1 MKKTFSLLFGLLFLS
16 AQAQITTG
24 RINDIRLNKT
34 RDEIEKTI
42 GQKLTPKADEYDW
55 MSYAEISHNGIQMK
69 LGFVK
74 QTNEEGTS
82 ENYILYEIRTSSP
95 NLKTLSGIGV
105 GSSLDDLWN
114 TYKKDFNLS
123 VWFLYDDDIQ
133 DISKKKRMFELTG
146 MEEYT
151 VIRFYL
157 DNDKITEIVVA
168 VSEEGC

>member
-1 MKKTFSLLFGLLFLS
+1 MKKLFPLLLGLLFLS

-24 RINDIRLNKT
+24 RMNDIKLNKT
-34 RDEIEKTI
+34 QEEIEKTI
-42 GQKLTPKADEYDW
+42 GQKLKLKSDEYDW
-55 MSYAEISHNGIQMK
+55 LSYAEINHKGIQLK

-74 QTNEEGTS
+74 LTTEEGTA
-82 ENYILYEIRTSSP
+82 ENYTLYEIRTSSP
-95 NLKTLSGIGV
+95 NIKTLSGIGV
-105 GSSLDDLWN
+105 GNSLDDLWN

-123 VWFLYDDDIQ
+123 VWFLWDDDIQ

-146 MEEYT
+146 LEEYT

-168 VSEEGC
+168 VSEDGC

>member
-1 MKKTFSLLFGLLFLS
+1 MKKIFPLLFGLLFLS

-34 RDEIEKTI
+34 QEEIEKTI
-42 GQKLTPKADEYDW
+42 GQKLKLKADEYDW
-55 MSYAEISHNGIQMK
+55 MSYAEINHKGIQMK

-74 QTNEEGTS
+74 LVTEEGTA
-82 ENYILYEIRTSSP
+82 EYYTLYEIRTSSP
-95 NLKTLSGIGV
+95 NIKTLSGIGV

-123 VWFLYDDDIQ
+123 VWFQWDDKIQ
-133 DISKKKRMFELTG
+133 DTSKKKRMFELTG

-157 DNDKITEIVVA
+157 DNDKITEIVVS
-168 VSEEGC
+168 VSEDGC